1 MDVKTTV
8 CVADDDERLRHLYC
22 KTLAGAGFL
31 TIEAGNGNQ
40 ALRQVELTDASVL
53 VLDIVMP
60 ESEGL
65 GTIGVLRKRFPA
77 TRILAISG
85 GGMVDAES
93 YLELAQKLGAHD
105 TLQKPFPLEVLVS
118 KVQALAADAKTLR
131 VGQTGTGT
139 RND

>member
-31 TIEAGNGNQ
+31 TVEAGNGNQ
-40 ALRQVELTDASVL
+40 ALRQVELTDAGVL

-60 ESEGL
+60 DSEGL
-65 GTIGVLRKRFPA
+65 GTIGVLRKRFPK

-85 GGMVDAES
+85 GGMMDAES
-93 YLELAQKLGAHD
+93 YLELALKLGAHD

-118 KVQALAADAKTLR
+118 KVQSLAATTLR
-131 VGQTGTGT
+131 AEQTRTGTG
-139 RND
+139 ND